1 MSAARITILPN
12 SGAGLDLWLLVVV
25 CSLLALGLVM
35 VASSTIDISAAASHG
50 QPFFYFKSHLIK
62 VIMGMAAGAAIF
74 MIPTVFWQKTSG
86 YWLAFCFVL
95 LVLVLIPGIGKNVN
109 GSTRWIRLGF
119 LNLQASELV
128 KVFMV
133 VYVAGYLVRHG
144 HNVKEYWSGF
154 LKPMVLLGI
163 IGWLLLMEPDFG
175 GLVVLFS
182 VIMGMLFLAGMKF
195 YRFIL
200 LILGSL
206 SLGGLL
212 AVLQPY
218 RVDRLTAYQ
227 NPWADENNTGYQL
240 VQALA
245 AFGRG
250 GIHPWG
256 VGLGNSVQKQAH
268 LPEAHTDFIVAII
281 GEELGFIG
289 VAALLALFSVL
300 VFRCFQLGYQAE
312 KRGWLFHSYLLYGV
326 ALLIA
331 IQSLVNVGVNIGLLP
346 TKGLTLPFVSY
357 GGSSLLAN
365 CILMGLALRISY
377 ELRSPVIER
386 KKSKAKP
393 KKKAKSK
400 SKSTLKPTQVEV

>member
-1 MSAARITILPN
+1 MIALPL
-12 SGAGLDLWLLVVV
+12 SFIPTSTAGIDRWILVVV
-25 CSLLALGLVM
+25 LSLLALGLVM
-35 VASSTIDISAAASHG
+35 VGSSTVDISAAAAHQNPFAYLTSH
-50 QPFFYFKSHLIK
+50 FTK
-62 VIMGMAAGAAIF
+62 IMLGIAAATVVF
-74 MIPTVFWQKTSG
+74 LIPTGFWQKTSG
-86 YWLAFCFVL
+86 YWLLFCFVL

-133 VYVAGYLVRHG
+133 IYVAGYLVRHG
-144 HNVKEYWSGF
+144 HDVKEYWLGF
-154 LKPMVLLGI
+154 LKPMVLLAL
-163 IGWLLLMEPDFG
+163 IGFLLLLEPDFG

-218 RVDRLTAYQ
+218 RVDRLTAYM
-227 NPWADENNTGYQL
+227 NPWADENDTGYQL
-240 VQALA
+240 IQALA

-250 GIHPWG
+250 GVHPWG

-289 VAALLALFSVL
+289 VVVLLALYTIL
-300 VFRCFQLGYQAE
+300 VFRCFQLGYKAE
-312 KRGWLFHSYLLYGV
+312 KRSWFFHAYLLYGI
-326 ALLIA
+326 ALLLS

-357 GGSSLLAN
+357 GGSSMLAN
-365 CILMGLALRISY
+365 CMLIGLALRISY
-377 ELRSPVIER
+377 ELHIPVT
-386 KKSKAKP
+386 KSNKNRKAK
-393 KKKAKSK
+393 A
-400 SKSTLKPTQVEV
+400 

>member
-1 MSAARITILPN
+1 MIASPLASIQRSA
-12 SGAGLDLWLLVVV
+12 AGLDRWILVVV
-25 CSLLALGLVM
+25 LSLLALGLVM
-35 VASSTIDISAAASHG
+35 VGSSTVDISAAAAHQNPFVYLTSHFTKIMLG
-50 QPFFYFKSHLIK
+50 IAAATVVFY
-62 VIMGMAAGAAIF
+62 V
-74 MIPTVFWQKTSG
+74 PTGFWQRTSG
-86 YWLAFCFVL
+86 YWLLFCFVL

-144 HNVKEYWSGF
+144 HDVKEYWLGF
-154 LKPMVLLGI
+154 LKPMVLLAL
-163 IGWLLLMEPDFG
+163 IGFLLLLEPDFG

-218 RVDRLTAYQ
+218 RVDRLTAYM
-227 NPWADENNTGYQL
+227 NPWADENDTGYQL
-240 VQALA
+240 IQALA

-250 GIHPWG
+250 GIHLWG

-289 VAALLALFSVL
+289 VVVLLALYTIL
-300 VFRCFQLGYQAE
+300 VFRCFQLGYKAE
-312 KRGWLFHSYLLYGV
+312 KRSWFFHAYLLYGI
-326 ALLIA
+326 ALLLS

-357 GGSSLLAN
+357 GGSSMLAN
-365 CILMGLALRISY
+365 CILIGLALRISY
-377 ELRSPVIER
+377 ELHLPV
-386 KKSKAKP
+386 SKANKNR
-393 KKKAKSK
+393 KAKA
-400 SKSTLKPTQVEV
+400 

>member
-1 MSAARITILPN
+1 MSVPAANKFSFNVINI
-12 SGAGLDLWLLVVV
+12 DLWLLVSV

-50 QPFFYFKSHLIK
+50 DPFLYLKSHLTKIVLGISAGT
-62 VIMGMAAGAAIF
+62 VIFFA
-74 MIPTVFWQKTSG
+74 PTNFWQKTSG
-86 YWLAFCFVL
+86 FWLFFCFVL
-95 LVLVLIPGIGKNVN
+95 LVMVLIPGIGKNVN
-109 GSTRWIRLGF
+109 GSTRWIRLGVI
-119 LNLQASELV
+119 NLQASELV

-133 VYVAGYLVRHG
+133 IYVAGYLVRHG
-144 HNVKEYWSGF
+144 HDVKEYWLGF
-154 LKPMVLLGI
+154 LKPMVLLAF
-163 IGWLLLMEPDFG
+163 IGFLLLLEPDFG

-195 YRFIL
+195 YRFLL

-218 RVDRLTAYQ
+218 RVDRLTAYM

-240 VQALA
+240 IQALA

-250 GIHPWG
+250 GIHPMG

-281 GEELGFIG
+281 GEELGFVG
-289 VAALLALFSVL
+289 VLVLLALFTII
-300 VFRCFQLGYQAE
+300 VFRCFQFGYRAE
-312 KRGWLFHSYLLYGV
+312 KKGWFFHAYLLYGI
-326 ALLIA
+326 ALLFG

-365 CILMGLALRISY
+365 CMLMGLALRIGY
-377 ELRSPVIER
+377 ELRQESSGV
-386 KKSKAKP
+386 
-393 KKKAKSK
+393 
-400 SKSTLKPTQVEV
+400 QVTATKVTTPGEDI

>member
-1 MSAARITILPN
+1 MNIATLSFLPN
-12 SGAGLDLWLLVVV
+12 SGAGLDRWIIVVV
-25 CSLLALGLVM
+25 SCLLALGLVM
-35 VASSTIDISAAASHG
+35 VASSTIDISAAAKHGNAFVYMNSH
-50 QPFFYFKSHLIK
+50 FVKI
-62 VIMGMAAGAAIF
+62 VMGVFAGAVIF
-74 MIPTVFWQKTSG
+74 LIPTHFWQNTSG
-86 YWLAFCFVL
+86 YWLMFCFVL

-144 HNVKEYWSGF
+144 HDVKEYWLGF
-154 LKPMVLLGI
+154 LKPMVLLGL
-163 IGWLLLMEPDFG
+163 IGFLLLLEPDFG

-218 RVDRLTAYQ
+218 RVDRLTAYM
-227 NPWADENNTGYQL
+227 NPWADENDTGYQL
-240 VQALA
+240 IQALA

-250 GIHPWG
+250 GIHLWG

-289 VAALLALFSVL
+289 VVAMLMLFAVL

-312 KRGWLFHSYLLYGV
+312 KRSWFFHAYLLYGI
-326 ALLIA
+326 ALLIS
-331 IQSLVNVGVNIGLLP
+331 IQSLVNIGVNVGLLP

-357 GGSSLLAN
+357 GGSSMLAN
-365 CILMGLALRISY
+365 CILMGMALRISY
-377 ELRSPVIER
+377 ELRSPAVTKKVA
-386 KKSKAKP
+386 KKSTRKAVEKAKNT
-393 KKKAKSK
+393 KA
-400 SKSTLKPTQVEV
+400 TEEVMA

>member
-1 MSAARITILPN
+1 MISAIANRTLFDPVKI
-12 SGAGLDLWLLVVV
+12 DLWLLVSV

-50 QPFFYFKSHLIK
+50 NPFFYMKSHFIK
-62 VIMGMAAGAAIF
+62 VVLGICAGTVMFVA
-74 MIPTVFWQKTSG
+74 PTSFWQKTSG
-86 YWLAFCFVL
+86 FWLFFCFVL

-119 LNLQASELV
+119 INLQASEFV

-133 VYVAGYLVRHG
+133 IYVAGYLVRHG
-144 HNVKEYWSGF
+144 HDVKEYWLGF
-154 LKPMVLLGI
+154 LKPMMLLAL
-163 IGWLLLMEPDFG
+163 IGFLLLLEPDFG

-182 VIMGMLFLAGMKF
+182 VIMGMLFLAGMNF
-195 YRFIL
+195 YRFLL

-218 RVDRLTAYQ
+218 RVDRLTAYM

-240 VQALA
+240 IQALA

-250 GIHPWG
+250 GIHPMG

-281 GEELGFIG
+281 GEELGFVG
-289 VAALLALFSVL
+289 VLVLLALFSVI
-300 VFRCFQLGYQAE
+300 VFRCFQLGYRSE
-312 KRGWLFHSYLLYGV
+312 KQGWFFHAYLLYGI
-326 ALLIA
+326 ALLFA

-365 CILMGLALRISY
+365 CMLMGLALRIGY
-377 ELRSPVIER
+377 ELRDEDSAGVVT
-386 KKSKAKP
+386 P
-393 KKKAKSK
+393 KKGSK
-400 SKSTLKPTQVEV
+400 KGKES

>member
-1 MSAARITILPN
+1 MTAALTSKFSDFVPARTVGI
-12 SGAGLDLWLLVVV
+12 DQWLLV
-25 CSLLALGLVM
+25 SAGTLLAFGMVM
-35 VASSTIDISAAASHG
+35 VASSTIDISAAARHG
-50 QPFFYFKSHLIK
+50 NPFIYWTGHLIK
-62 VIMGMAAGAAIF
+62 ICLGVCAGTVIYF
-74 MIPTVFWQKTSG
+74 VPTGFWQKTSG

-109 GSTRWIRLGF
+109 GSTRWIRIGF

-128 KVFMV
+128 KVFMM

-144 HNVKEYWSGF
+144 HDVKEYWAGF
-154 LKPMVLLGI
+154 LKPMVLLAF
-163 IGWLLLMEPDFG
+163 IGFLLLLEPDFG

-195 YRFIL
+195 YRFVL

-218 RVDRLTAYQ
+218 RVARLTAYLD
-227 NPWADENNTGYQL
+227 PWADENNTGYL
-240 VQALA
+240 LIQALA

-250 GIHPWG
+250 GAHLWG

-289 VAALLALFSVL
+289 VIALLALFVVL
-300 VFRCFQLGYQAE
+300 VVRCFQLGYQAE
-312 KRGWLFHSYLLYGV
+312 KRGWFFHAYLLYGI
-326 ALLIA
+326 ALLIS
-331 IQSLVNVGVNIGLLP
+331 IQSLVNVGVNVGLLP

-365 CILMGLALRISY
+365 CMLMGLALRMSY
-377 ELRSPVIER
+377 ELRAPEH
-386 KKSKAKP
+386 KA
-393 KKKAKSK
+393 
-400 SKSTLKPTQVEV
+400 Q